1 VRRPRLVLA
10 GVCAALA
17 LATAP
22 VGPAAS
28 AAGPDDPETSGG
40 PEASVGSGA
49 PAARAPLPPKRATAT
64 GSGGAVTS
72 VDPDASRIGLN
83 VLKQGGNAVDAA
95 VATAAALGVT
105 EPYSAG
111 VGGGGYF
118 LLYDAASGR
127 VRSID
132 GRETAPAAIGR
143 EPFLD
148 PETGE
153 PYEFTP
159 DLVTSGRV
167 VGVPGTPETWR
178 TALARWGT
186 RSLGSVLAPS
196 AQLARRGFVV
206 DPTFR
211 SQTEQNVER
220 FRAFTSTRHLYL
232 RGGLPAVGSRFRNPG
247 LARTYDALGRDPLL
261 FRRPAFAREVAQAA
275 RNPPT
280 VADPG
285 LPVPRGRI
293 TSGDVTGYRV
303 RVQAPTSTAYRGL
316 DVVGMAP
323 SSSGGTTIG
332 EALNI
337 LEGTDLSSLDDTQF
351 LHRYLEAGAL
361 AFADRAAY
369 VGDDAFVDVPVAALL
384 DQAYGDERVCGIDP
398 ARAADKPV
406 AAGDVTDYDGEC
418 AGGEPSPGAAAADT
432 ENVSTTHLTT
442 ADRWGNVVSYTL
454 TIEQTGGSGIVVPRR
469 GFLLNNEL
477 TDFSLTYDADDPNR
491 VQPGKRPR
499 SSMSPTLVL
508 RDGVPVIALGSPGG
522 STIITTVLQTLL
534 NRLDRGMTLPEA
546 VAAPRASP
554 RNTAEVSAEPAFI
567 DAYGPGLTALGHQLV
582 ESGDALTA
590 ESEIGALTGIE
601 LGPGGEMTAVAEPT
615 RRGGGSAKVVRP

>member
-1 VRRPRLVLA
+1 VRRPRLVLT
-10 GVCAALA
+10 GLCVALA
-17 LATAP
+17 VGAAP
-22 VGPAAS
+22 AGPSAR
-28 AAGPDDPETSGG
+28 AAGPDG
-40 PEASVGSGA
+40 PGTADS

-105 EPYSAG
+105 EPFSAG

-118 LLYDAASGR
+118 LHYDAASGQ

-196 AQLARRGFVV
+196 ARLARRGFVV

-220 FRAFTSTRHLYL
+220 FGAFTSTRHLYL
-232 RGGLPAVGSRFRNPG
+232 RGGLPVVGTRFRNPG
-247 LARTYDALGRDPLL
+247 LARTYDALARDPQL
-261 FRRPAFAREVAQAA
+261 FRRAGFAREVAQAA

-293 TSGDVTGYRV
+293 TSGDVTGYRA
-303 RVQAPTSTAYRGL
+303 RVHAPTSTSYRGY

-337 LEGTDLSSLDDTQF
+337 LEGTDLSSLDDTQY

-361 AFADRAAY
+361 AFADRAEY
-369 VGDDAFVDVPVAALL
+369 VGDDAFVDVPQKELL
-384 DQAYGDERVCGIDP
+384 DQAYGDERACAIDP
-398 ARAADKPV
+398 TRAADKPV
-406 AAGDVTDYDGEC
+406 AAGDVSDYDGQC
-418 AGGEPSPGAAAADT
+418 AGGEASPGAVADDT

-442 ADRWGNVVSYTL
+442 ADRWGDVVSYTL

-499 SSMSPTLVL
+499 SSMSPTMVL
-508 RDGVPVIALGSPGG
+508 RDGAPVLALGSPGG

-534 NRLDRGMTLPEA
+534 NRLDREMSLPEA

-554 RNTAEVSAEPAFI
+554 RNTAEVSAEP
-567 DAYGPGLTALGHQLV
+567 PSSTP
-582 ESGDALTA
+582 
-590 ESEIGALTGIE
+590 TG
-601 LGPGGEMTAVAEPT
+601 
-615 RRGGGSAKVVRP
+615 RG